1 VSERLGQLYHHHLM
15 QSLQIYSRRRRLRRA
30 FWTNPAF
37 DIVNH
42 ELWLTRK
49 AGLTKGLGDFIHH
62 FDAIFKSTAGVG
74 TSGGRF

>member
-1 VSERLGQLYHHHLM
+1 LEIR
-15 QSLQIYSRRRRLRRA
+15 
-30 FWTNPAF
+30 
-37 DIVNH
+37 
-42 ELWLTRK
+42 EK